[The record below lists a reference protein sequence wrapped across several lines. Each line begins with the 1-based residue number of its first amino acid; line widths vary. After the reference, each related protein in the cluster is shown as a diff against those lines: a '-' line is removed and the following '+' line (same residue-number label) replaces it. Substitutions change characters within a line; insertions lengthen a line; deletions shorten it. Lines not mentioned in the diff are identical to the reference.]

1 MVLGNRYTVLG
12 NAHFYQCKITA
23 WFQEAA
29 FLIKLIFKLLGL
41 VLLVSAVQAGSITTI
56 QLRNR
61 PAVEVI
67 PIVKPMLG
75 ADDTITGQGFKIFLR
90 SSAETLDQVMAMIEA
105 LDIAAKTLQ
114 ISVFQGSDR
123 DLRAVDISGNIQIE
137 SGDTSVS
144 IGTNRNKTGSINISS
159 TRSRL
164 QNNPIHQLHLT
175 EGQEGY
181 IETGEQIPYFS
192 GVNWILPEAAGGGI
206 EYNDVTTGFYVL
218 PRIHGENVTLQVSPF
233 RNSQSKSRGGN
244 IETLHANTT
253 ITGRISE
260 WLLIGGATEQ
270 TKASQSGIGSYSST
284 KSRNN
289 TSIWIKA
296 DPVQ

>member
-1 MVLGNRYTVLG
+1 M
-12 NAHFYQCKITA
+12 
-23 WFQEAA
+23 
-29 FLIKLIFKLLGL
+29 KLIFKLLGL
-41 VLLVSAVQAGSITTI
+41 VLLVSTVQAGSITTI

-67 PIVKPMLG
+67 PIVEPMLG
-75 ADDTITGQGFKIFLR
+75 VDDAITGQGFKIFLR
-90 SSAETLDQVMAMIEA
+90 SSAETLDQVMAMIE
-105 LDIAAKTLQ
+105 TLQ

-123 DLRAVDISGNIQIE
+123 DLRAVDISGNIQIQ

-144 IGTNRNKTGSINISS
+144 IGTNRNKTSSINISS

-164 QNNPIHQLHLT
+164 QNNPIHQLRLT

-192 GVNWILPEAAGGGI
+192 GVNWILPKAAGGGI
-206 EYNDVTTGFYVL
+206 EYRDVTTGFYVL